1 MSRREDEILDDI
13 YLASLLR
20 KRRDWEVGVSLQ
32 NEYRAYLV
40 LCGIMVAA
48 TLVGIGLVM
57 R

>member
-1 MSRREDEILDDI
+1 MKRAQQILTDAYLMELFETKREWEKSVSR
-13 YLASLLR
+13 
-20 KRRDWEVGVSLQ
+20 Q